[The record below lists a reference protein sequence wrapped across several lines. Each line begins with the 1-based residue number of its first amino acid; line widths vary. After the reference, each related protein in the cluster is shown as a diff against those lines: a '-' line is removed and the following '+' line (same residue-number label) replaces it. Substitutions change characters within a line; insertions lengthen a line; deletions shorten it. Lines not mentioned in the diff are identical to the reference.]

1 MKRKL
6 ESQLLFDKI
15 PSSYILDS
23 DDNPLEYNISSRTLE
38 AVDSSDIEILPP
50 GDIPEKDERTLA
62 DILIPMKWFKKEE
75 GVSTVC
81 TLVENYAKEYAEE
94 YAKEYAKAQMV
105 NAAKL
110 LIKKDFSD
118 EEISTITQLSIEEIK
133 ALHNS

>member
-1 MKRKL
+1 M
-6 ESQLLFDKI
+6 
-15 PSSYILDS
+15 
-23 DDNPLEYNISSRTLE
+23 
-38 AVDSSDIEILPP
+38 
-50 GDIPEKDERTLA
+50 
-62 DILIPMKWFKKEE
+62 
-75 GVSTVC
+75 C

-94 YAKEYAKAQMV
+94 YAKKYAKKYAKAQMI

>member
-1 MKRKL
+1 
-6 ESQLLFDKI
+6 
-15 PSSYILDS
+15 
-23 DDNPLEYNISSRTLE
+23 
-38 AVDSSDIEILPP
+38 
-50 GDIPEKDERTLA
+50 
-62 DILIPMKWFKKEE
+62 MKWFKKEE

-81 TLVENYAKEYAEE
+81 TLVEN

>member
-1 MKRKL
+1 
-6 ESQLLFDKI
+6 
-15 PSSYILDS
+15 
-23 DDNPLEYNISSRTLE
+23 
-38 AVDSSDIEILPP
+38 
-50 GDIPEKDERTLA
+50 
-62 DILIPMKWFKKEE
+62 MKWFKKEE

-81 TLVENYAKEYAEE
+81 TLVENYAKEYAE
-94 YAKEYAKAQMV
+94 EYAKAQMV

>member
-1 MKRKL
+1 M
-6 ESQLLFDKI
+6 
-15 PSSYILDS
+15 
-23 DDNPLEYNISSRTLE
+23 
-38 AVDSSDIEILPP
+38 
-50 GDIPEKDERTLA
+50 
-62 DILIPMKWFKKEE
+62 
-75 GVSTVC
+75 C

-118 EEISTITQLSIEEIK
+118 EGISTITQLSIEEIK

>member
-1 MKRKL
+1 
-6 ESQLLFDKI
+6 
-15 PSSYILDS
+15 
-23 DDNPLEYNISSRTLE
+23 
-38 AVDSSDIEILPP
+38 
-50 GDIPEKDERTLA
+50 
-62 DILIPMKWFKKEE
+62 MKWFKKEE

-81 TLVENYAKEYAEE
+81 TLVENYAKDYAEE

-133 ALHNS
+133 ALHNSWFDCY